1 MTILI
6 LGAGGN
12 LGTAYSNLLAEQED
26 VKLVAWDKTDLDV
39 TDQGILKKKIL
50 DIKPDVIIN
59 LVAYN
64 EVDTCEK
71 NKKFQTIARRLNVEF
86 VKILAE
92 ISLVVDAILVH
103 YSSDYVF
110 KGDKV
115 KGYEEDST
123 PEPQNF
129 YGQTKFD
136 GEKELFKLTGKGL
149 KWYLIRTARLFG
161 PKGSSPLAKRNFFDL
176 MLGLAT
182 KDYEL
187 KAVSNEV
194 GSFTYTVDLVKASW
208 DLILEACPYGIYHLV
223 NSGSASWYDGAKY
236 FLKAKLDSKIDLAKI
251 KSITSQDL
259 TQPAK
264 RPEHSVLINTKR
276 PVLRSWQEAVDEYV
290 GNFK

>member
-6 LGAGGN
+6 LGAAGN
-12 LGTAYSNLLAEQED
+12 LGTAYSRLLADQED
-26 VKLVAWDKTDLDV
+26 IKLVAWDKTDLDV
-39 TDQGILKKKIL
+39 TDQGILSKKIF

-64 EVDTCEK
+64 QVDACEK
-71 NKKFQTIARRLNVEF
+71 NKKNQTIARRLNVEF

-92 ISLVVDAILVH
+92 IALAVNAILVH

-115 KGYEEDST
+115 EGYDETDT

-136 GEKELFKLTGKGL
+136 GEKELLKLTGKGL

-161 PKGSSPLAKRNFFDL
+161 PKGSSSLAKRNFFDL
-176 MLGLAT
+176 MLSLAA
-182 KDYEL
+182 KNQEL
-187 KAVSNEV
+187 KAVNNEV

-208 DLILEACPYGIYHLV
+208 DLILEACPYGVYHLV
-223 NSGSASWYDGAKY
+223 NSGSASWYEGAKY
-236 FLKAKLDSKIDLAKI
+236 FLRAKLDSRIDLAKI

-264 RPEHSVLINTKR
+264 RPEYSVLINTKR
-276 PVLRSWQEAVDEYV
+276 PVLRSWQEAVDDYIR
-290 GNFK
+290 N